1 MDMQPM
7 GPNKPLTVTLSAQEW
22 NTVMAGLN
30 ELPHRVAR
38 PPFDRIGQQLQQQS
52 QPQQMPMARGN
63 VVGRNE
69 MGLDRLHA
77 ETD

>member
-1 MDMQPM
+1 MDMQPIS
-7 GPNKPLTVTLSAQEW
+7 PDQPLTVTLSAQEW
-22 NTVMAGLN
+22 NTVMSAVN

-38 PPFDRIGQQLQQQS
+38 PLFDRIGQQLQQQS
-52 QPQQMPMARGN
+52 QPQMPMTRGN
-63 VVGRNE
+63 EIGRNE